1 MFRFARWNFIT
12 RHERRKFDSIADGHK
27 AALIAMGVIEDAEEA
42 TLDTGP
48 ECPPELL
55 TTFEKYRDVK
65 FTRRV
70 DDDEVKLYPRGQLSW
85 SDLVAYSSISGQN
98 IGMFE
103 SEIIM
108 GLDAIFEGR
117 NDG

>member
-1 MFRFARWNFIT
+1 MLQFARWNFIT
-12 RHERRKFDSIADGHK
+12 RHKRREFDSIADGHK
-27 AALIAMGVIEDAEEA
+27 AALIAMGVVQNAPEA
-42 TLDTGP
+42 TQDTGP

-55 TTFEKYRDVK
+55 TTFEKYREIK

-70 DDDEVKLYPRGQLSW
+70 DDDGIKMYPREQLRW
-85 SDLVAYSSISGQN
+85 PDLVAYSTVSGQN

-103 SEIIM
+103 SDIIM
-108 GLDAIFEGR
+108 SLDAIFEGR